1 MNNTEIQFQLR
12 MAVAKLQTAAPLID
26 GTAEG
31 RELAKTAIIDTA
43 SELSELA
50 AIVGGLME

>member
-1 MNNTEIQFQLR
+1 MNKTEIQFQLKLI
-12 MAVAKLQTAAPLID
+12 VAKLQTAAPLID
-26 GTAEG
+26 GTADG
-31 RELAKTAIIDTA
+31 RELAKRTIIATA